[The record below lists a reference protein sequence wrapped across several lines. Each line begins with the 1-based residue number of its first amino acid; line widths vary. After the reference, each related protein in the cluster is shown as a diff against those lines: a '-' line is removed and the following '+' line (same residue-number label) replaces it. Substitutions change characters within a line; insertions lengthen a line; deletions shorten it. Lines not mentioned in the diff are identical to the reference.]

1 MKKIGIFILVCI
13 IIVASAYG
21 LSLVNTDNNE
31 KLEPNNNIEEN
42 IIDNNQI
49 NDEKENKTQA
59 ELILENMSLEEK
71 VGQMFIVRCPETE
84 AVSKISEYNIGGYI
98 LFGRDFKGKTKES
111 ITNIIKNYQ
120 NEANI
125 PLLIGVD
132 EEGGTVNRVS
142 LYSQFRSE
150 PFKSPQNL
158 YKEGGMDL
166 IKSDTIEKCE
176 LLKSLGINVNFAPVC
191 DVSTNSK
198 DYIYKRSFGQNAE
211 MTAGF
216 VEETVSV
223 MKENK
228 VASVLKHFPGY
239 GNNVDTHTGI
249 SYDKRDYEQFVSS
262 DFIPFQSGINAG
274 ADIVLVSHNIVECID
289 SEYPASLSKK
299 VHEILRNELGVTG
312 AIITDDLYMDAIKEF
327 SNDEAAILAVQ
338 AGNDLLCCTDFEVQI
353 PAVINAVKEGKIS
366 ENRIDESVLR
376 ILNLKISLGLLE

>member
-1 MKKIGIFILVCI
+1 
-13 IIVASAYG
+13 
-21 LSLVNTDNNE
+21 
-31 KLEPNNNIEEN
+31 
-42 IIDNNQI
+42 
-49 NDEKENKTQA
+49 
-59 ELILENMSLEEK
+59 
-71 VGQMFIVRCPETE
+71 
-84 AVSKISEYNIGGYI
+84 
-98 LFGRDFKGKTKES
+98 
-111 ITNIIKNYQ
+111 
-120 NEANI
+120 
-125 PLLIGVD
+125 
-132 EEGGTVNRVS
+132 
-142 LYSQFRSE
+142 
-150 PFKSPQNL
+150 
-158 YKEGGMDL
+158 
-166 IKSDTIEKCE
+166 
-176 LLKSLGINVNFAPVC
+176 
-191 DVSTNSK
+191 
-198 DYIYKRSFGQNAE
+198 

-274 ADIVLVSHNIVECID
+274 ADIVLVSHNIVECMD

-299 VHEILRNELGVTG
+299 VHEILRNELGFTG